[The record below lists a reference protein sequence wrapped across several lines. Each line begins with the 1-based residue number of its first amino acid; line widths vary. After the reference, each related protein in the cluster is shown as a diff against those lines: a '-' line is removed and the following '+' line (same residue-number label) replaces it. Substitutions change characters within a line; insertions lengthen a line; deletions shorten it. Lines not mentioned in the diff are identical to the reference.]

1 MGHRL
6 AAMPG
11 LCCGPTASRSPCV
24 SSYPVDKQPPW
35 SLTSFFV
42 LQHLL
47 VLASL
52 LCVCHILLL
61 QNLPQ
66 ENEKSNRL
74 LATSLFTCGI
84 STALQTTL
92 GSRLPLVQ
100 APSFQF
106 LIPVVILS
114 RQPLALDRT
123 HRNGGAGSLG
133 CSELPINST
142 GSWNQMIREAA
153 GAVLVSGVLQM
164 LIGVSGLCGFISHH
178 CGPMVLAPTLSII
191 GFSIYK
197 EAALLCS
204 ANWGI
209 SMLLIALMVLL
220 SQNLRSCYLP
230 VWMWKQ
236 WKGFVQK
243 TYFPVFRMF
252 SMLLPISCIWIV
264 HGILNHFGKQTELQG
279 LALENLSTAE
289 NTTLASPWIKV
300 PYPGEAGWPLLNI
313 QALSMGTV
321 LAITS
326 SINSLGCF
334 VLCSRV
340 QQAPPIPRHACN
352 RGICM
357 EAIGNLLSGILG
369 SVSGAACSVPNVGAI
384 GLTKAGS
391 RHSVQLCALLC
402 VLLGMSPRLTEL
414 LTTIPL
420 AVHGGVLSVS
430 HAVTVGAGISYFQ
443 YTDIDSGRNIFI
455 VGFTVFM
462 ALLVPRWLSATTS
475 HITTGWCSL
484 DLLLLSLLSA
494 PVFLGGFWSFFLDN
508 TISGTLKERG
518 LLPHQSKWHP
528 LSGDSSHQESK
539 LESAHVYELP
549 PALKQ
554 CPVYLRTHYPCCV
567 LCPPDDKSV
576 GVQEI
581 VIVPEEGTNLLLKPS
596 SMVLDLDLNNQ
607 ELPQL
612 PLQSE

>member
-1 MGHRL
+1 MTGVCCAPL
-6 AAMPG
+6 AP
-11 LCCGPTASRSPCV
+11 RSSCV
-24 SSYPVDKQPPW
+24 SSYPVYKQPPW
-35 SLTSFFV
+35 SLTPLFV

-66 ENEKSNRL
+66 ENENPNRL

-92 GSRLPLVQ
+92 GSRLVVVQ

-106 LIPVVILS
+106 LIPVVILG
-114 RQPLALDRT
+114 RQPLALDKIY
-123 HRNGGAGSLG
+123 RNGVDGPLG
-133 CSELPINST
+133 YSKLPCNST

-153 GAVLVSGVLQM
+153 GAVLVSGVLQ
-164 LIGVSGLCGFISHH
+164 LLFGVSGLCGMISHH
-178 CGPMVLAPTLSII
+178 CGPMVLAPLLSII
-191 GFSIYK
+191 GFSTYK

-209 SMLLIALMVLL
+209 SLLLIVLMVLL
-220 SQNLRSCYLP
+220 SQNLRSFYLP
-230 VWMWKQ
+230 LWTWKR
-236 WKGFVQK
+236 WKGFTLK
-243 TYFPVFRMF
+243 MYFPAFRMF

-264 HGILNHFGKQTELQG
+264 HGILNHLGIETESKG
-279 LALENLSTAE
+279 LTIGWLTAE
-289 NTTLASPWIKV
+289 NSTLPSPWIKV
-300 PYPGEAGWPLLNI
+300 PYPGEGGWPLLNVR
-313 QALSMGTV
+313 ALSMGTV
-321 LAITS
+321 LAIAS
-326 SINSLGCF
+326 SINSLGCY

-357 EAIGNLLSGILG
+357 EAVGNLLSGILG

-391 RHSVQLCALLC
+391 RHSVQLCALVC

-420 AVHGGVLSVS
+420 AVHGGVLCVT
-430 HAVTVGAGISYFQ
+430 HAVSVGAGISYFQ
-443 YTDIDSGRNIFI
+443 YTNIDSGRNVFI

-462 ALLVPRWLSATTS
+462 ALLVPRWLNASPN

-484 DLLLLSLLSA
+484 DLLFLSLLSA

-508 TISGTLKERG
+508 TISGTLEERG
-518 LLPHQSKWHP
+518 LLPDQPKWHP
-528 LSGDSSHQESK
+528 PSGESDRQAAM
-539 LESAHVYELP
+539 LESALVYELP
-549 PALKQ
+549 AALNQ
-554 CPVYLRTHYPCCV
+554 CRLCPRTHFPCRV
-567 LCPPDDKSV
+567 LCPPDDESV
-576 GVQEI
+576 GVQET
-581 VIVPEEGTNLLLKPS
+581 VTLPEEGTNLLLKPS
-596 SMVLDLDLNNQ
+596 SPVLGLDLTNKTP
-607 ELPQL
+607 PQW
-612 PLQSE
+612 PAQSEV